1 MERKLRRW
9 LLPGVLVLFLLE
21 VFLLP
26 FALGLTYS
34 GRSESPHHILTY
46 TTGKLTW
53 DSATGIDENGSALL
67 SLFSESYQNVQSD
80 NGDSVVAPGT
90 ENTCIV
96 RLKNN
101 VDRTIRYIAVMYRVK
116 EEETLPVE
124 PILADNEAFTDVGT
138 ASCPLPDGVERNQ
151 VVRAVTGT
159 VAGDQI
165 QDFDL
170 SWYWTFY
177 ENDAR
182 DTVDTALGDKA
193 AFFTADEVTAGLYIV
208 VEEDNDPV
216 DPGDPDDPGEPEDP
230 GDPDGPGD
238 PDDPSDPS
246 DPDDPDDPD
255 GPGDPGDPGD
265 PDDPDDPDG
274 PGDPSDPGDPD
285 DPDDPDGPGDPST
298 PGDPDDPNT
307 PDDPD
312 NIDGSFIYPDVPKT
326 GDDSQ
331 MLLYVG
337 MMAVSGFLLVLLIV
351 DRRREEKEE

>member
-1 MERKLRRW
+1 
-9 LLPGVLVLFLLE
+9 
-21 VFLLP
+21 
-26 FALGLTYS
+26 
-34 GRSESPHHILTY
+34 
-46 TTGKLTW
+46 
-53 DSATGIDENGSALL
+53 
-67 SLFSESYQNVQSD
+67 
-80 NGDSVVAPGT
+80 
-90 ENTCIV
+90 
-96 RLKNN
+96 
-101 VDRTIRYIAVMYRVK
+101 MYRVK

-216 DPGDPDDPGEPEDP
+216 DPSDPDDPGEPEDP

-238 PDDPSDPS
+238 PDDP
-246 DPDDPDDPD
+246 
-255 GPGDPGDPGD
+255 
-265 PDDPDDPDG
+265 
-274 PGDPSDPGDPD
+274 GDPS
-285 DPDDPDGPGDPST
+285 
-298 PGDPDDPNT
+298 DPDDPNT

-312 NIDGSFIYPDVPKT
+312 NIDGSYIYPDVPKT

-331 MLLYVG
+331 MLLYVS

>member
-1 MERKLRRW
+1 M
-9 LLPGVLVLFLLE
+9 
-21 VFLLP
+21 
-26 FALGLTYS
+26 
-34 GRSESPHHILTY
+34 
-46 TTGKLTW
+46 
-53 DSATGIDENGSALL
+53 
-67 SLFSESYQNVQSD
+67 
-80 NGDSVVAPGT
+80 
-90 ENTCIV
+90 
-96 RLKNN
+96 
-101 VDRTIRYIAVMYRVK
+101 
-116 EEETLPVE
+116 
-124 PILADNEAFTDVGT
+124 
-138 ASCPLPDGVERNQ
+138 
-151 VVRAVTGT
+151 VRAVTGT

-265 PDDPDDPDG
+265 PDDPD
-274 PGDPSDPGDPD
+274 
-285 DPDDPDGPGDPST
+285 GPGDPST

-337 MMAVSGFLLVLLIV
+337 MMAVSGFLLVLLII